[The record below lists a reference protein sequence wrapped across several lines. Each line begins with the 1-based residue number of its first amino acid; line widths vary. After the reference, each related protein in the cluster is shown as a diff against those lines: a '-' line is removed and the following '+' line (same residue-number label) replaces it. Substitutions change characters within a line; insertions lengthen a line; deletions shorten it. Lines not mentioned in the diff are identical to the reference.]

1 MHRFFISQS
10 DHINDEQLLVCSD
23 YLINQFLKV
32 LRFDVGE
39 KIVVFD
45 GSDYEWEVEL
55 TDLGGKK
62 IIGRVI
68 EKRLCDTELPVR
80 LVIAQAI
87 LKNMERFEFVLQKGT
102 ELGVS
107 AFVPL
112 VTDRTE
118 RKVLGKIERLQRI
131 LKEAAE
137 QSGRG
142 KVPELLSEC
151 KFEKFF
157 GGLGGG
163 SVVGGRDNGRL
174 VIVPHPGADIKFS
187 DLMKKYGKLPDEIF
201 VCVGPEGGFT
211 EREIKIAEE
220 SGAKLVSLGPR
231 ILRAETAAIVVA
243 AMVGGW
249 HI

>member
-23 YLINQFLKV
+23 DLINQFSKV

-45 GSDYEWEVEL
+45 GSGYEWEVTL

-87 LKNMERFEFVLQKGT
+87 LKNTERFEFVLQKGT

-112 VTDRTE
+112 ITDRTE
-118 RKVLGKIERLQRI
+118 RKVLWKTERLQRI

-142 KVPELLSEC
+142 RVPELLSEC

-157 GGLGGG
+157 GGGRGGG
-163 SVVGGRDNGRL
+163 VRDDDDGRL
-174 VIVPHPGADIKFS
+174 VIVPHPGVDMKFL
-187 DLMKKYGKLPDEIF
+187 DLMNKYKKLPKEII

-220 SGAKLVSLGPR
+220 NGAELVSLGPR

-243 AMVGGW
+243 AMVVGCY
-249 HI
+249 I